1 LIHFYKRTMPPLKR
15 VPTLVFLACGEVTK
29 LVSLSCCRIEKHQQA
44 SETLGAALL
53 DLPINLL
60 ETVIL
65 SSINVIIK
73 KVDRYRDSQGLPTAL
88 EVLPQPCVTVLD
100 YGQLFTGTRL
110 SRTINTQCRSA
121 IRTSLTRTVMLTKL
135 VLSSKCTNDI
145 LETLGRNCVRLK
157 ELHISSSE
165 LVTDAGMSWLVPCVS
180 QIFTGSDN
188 DTSLDKWAPH
198 AGCPALVAIDLLK
211 CWNISPSGAK
221 LLLLGLKKLRKLM
234 YSNMKSVIES
244 LCANSQDNQGPWLLE
259 YFDSTEYD
267 LITDYSTEV
276 IPGTNPACWMSGPVR
291 MTTIPKMFPNIT
303 TIKMMLTD
311 AEVQNLV
318 NVPNLVHL
326 EVEFSDDP
334 GPGLQNLVDNHP
346 NNCKFDLLFLQVG
359 TILASHLLSIGKN
372 CSKLGYLRI
381 IGFQVGNCEVLIPCS
396 SYFQSLTQ
404 IHLSLYDTNVDSSE
418 EDEEEGLGAPHT
430 PEIITFFLSSARN
443 LKVII
448 IHMNCDTFL
457 TDLFLHQLFYQNPL
471 SQLTRLSLSGPK
483 DLKLTLAT
491 VEWVVASLPML
502 TRLTVSKWSVGLKEL
517 KTLRNNA
524 LSNNYDLVYD

>member
-1 LIHFYKRTMPPLKR
+1 
-15 VPTLVFLACGEVTK
+15 
-29 LVSLSCCRIEKHQQA
+29 
-44 SETLGAALL
+44 
-53 DLPINLL
+53 
-60 ETVIL
+60 
-65 SSINVIIK
+65 
-73 KVDRYRDSQGLPTAL
+73 
-88 EVLPQPCVTVLD
+88 
-100 YGQLFTGTRL
+100 
-110 SRTINTQCRSA
+110 
-121 IRTSLTRTVMLTKL
+121 
-135 VLSSKCTNDI
+135 
-145 LETLGRNCVRLK
+145 
-157 ELHISSSE
+157 
-165 LVTDAGMSWLVPCVS
+165 
-180 QIFTGSDN
+180 
-188 DTSLDKWAPH
+188 
-198 AGCPALVAIDLLK
+198 
-211 CWNISPSGAK
+211 
-221 LLLLGLKKLRKLM
+221 
-234 YSNMKSVIES
+234 MKSVIES

-276 IPGTNPACWMSGPVR
+276 IPGNNPACWMSGPVR
-291 MTTIPKMFPNIT
+291 MTTIPQMFPNIT

-524 LSNNYDLVYD
+524 MSNNYDLVYD